1 MAAALDAEASRNPV
15 LRNRLE
21 SSIARLEAAAS
32 GAETDAGDFVASH
45 GSAPALADWLLSRPL
60 ARGAGPRFSA
70 PLELVVLDD
79 DLEGK
84 YPPST
89 RSDILEEELR
99 GAGVPL
105 ASGGSRIVVVLA
117 EPRASKGRAGLG
129 SKVKESLRA
138 SAPDARLVMVFGHP
152 RLVAEIPEGPPVLLA
167 WHRQGLMQ
175 AAAARWLRERLS

>member
-1 MAAALDAEASRNPV
+1 MAAALDAEAARNPT
-15 LRNRLE
+15 LRARLE
-21 SSIARLEAAAS
+21 ASIARLESVAA

-45 GSAPALADWLLSRPL
+45 GSAPALGDWLLSRPL
-60 ARGAGPRFSA
+60 ARGIGPRFSA
-70 PLELVVLDD
+70 PLDVVVLDD

-99 GAGVPL
+99 KSGVALGP
-105 ASGGSRIVVVLA
+105 GGSRIVAVFS

-129 SKVKESLRA
+129 ARVKQALRA
-138 SAPDARLVMVFGHP
+138 SVPDARLVIVFGHP
-152 RLVAEIPEGPPVLLA
+152 RLVEEIPEGPPVLLA